1 MSQAQIQR
9 HQEETIQLQ
18 QQTEEQLHAQ
28 PEEAT
33 LQAAPVQQEVRRSA
47 EVQANAQLNEQ
58 ARQTLPPVT
67 AQQTAP
73 GAPVQE
79 EAPARQTWKERQRE
93 KRHAKEAK
101 RICLVESAAS
111 YDMAHSLQDLK
122 ERRINAERDFTP
134 QRVHSSADPRI
145 LAAFVQGYK
154 KDRHGNPATPED
166 AAAKQAD
173 DKFIADYCSDKLEL
187 RRPHLEQMVDELLD
201 FQFTPE
207 IFSERY
213 MRTHITQLKLIADRG
228 CYIENVMK
236 DPINKPFFDQMEP
249 TRRALLER
257 GFRGDIYSKMGM
269 ALANISMGRYGLS
282 INELDYSRPG
292 DGTTVSY
299 SSIDKQRHL
308 ENIAQF
314 RGMVEISQTMYNQ
327 SLEGY
332 AEQQRAYQETRARQ
346 TAESAGDYAARY
358 RAMNAALE
366 RAKADSSVKL
376 GSNEASSQY
385 VTRTAFLLKT
395 GEEHQAE
402 NVATLQTC
410 RSIGSLIG
418 SGERPDEALYRRG
431 KELVAPRVQ
440 KVLECDV
447 DALATLTD
455 QELILRS
462 AQLNEL
468 FMDNMFISDLMK
480 LSHHSLSSRDGKP
493 LTLRDELV
501 GQRELEFTYKVNML
515 RGLAERARS
524 LAILQHL
531 KNGGTTGPEF
541 FTTKEQ
547 ASAQSDPEAFA
558 RSRLEVGTRT
568 IETQRE
574 TFRKRTTPGTP
585 EFAEYFQEMEKQRAR
600 SEALRKTGPLFDV
613 GDEVLFQSSTPQM
626 KGIQARLQSSNY
638 RAVGYTPEQLQQMN
652 LPQQIKEPLFRTHTG
667 FLDDDAAQALLTPQ
681 QFRQMLEDLG
691 VDPAAPGALEQS
703 RRGLAEYRRVLSAR
717 YDMLDRKYGRDVLQM
732 DFREMLL
739 HRGEILRDFGDA
751 QVPLNM
757 ATQHPEFLKED
768 DPEQMLLKKRIEF
781 YSEIGN
787 DLGVMLGNLPTTY
800 PDEQTALTSLEQM
813 KQMAMRSKTISEAAA
828 YLEAHD
834 DAFVHAPDW
843 KQKVRVSGGEG
854 EEGGG

>member
-1 MSQAQIQR
+1 
-9 HQEETIQLQ
+9 
-18 QQTEEQLHAQ
+18 
-28 PEEAT
+28 
-33 LQAAPVQQEVRRSA
+33 
-47 EVQANAQLNEQ
+47 
-58 ARQTLPPVT
+58 
-67 AQQTAP
+67 
-73 GAPVQE
+73 
-79 EAPARQTWKERQRE
+79 
-93 KRHAKEAK
+93 
-101 RICLVESAAS
+101 
-111 YDMAHSLQDLK
+111 
-122 ERRINAERDFTP
+122 
-134 QRVHSSADPRI
+134 
-145 LAAFVQGYK
+145 
-154 KDRHGNPATPED
+154 
-166 AAAKQAD
+166 
-173 DKFIADYCSDKLEL
+173 
-187 RRPHLEQMVDELLD
+187 
-201 FQFTPE
+201 
-207 IFSERY
+207 

-282 INELDYSRPG
+282 INKLDYSRPG

-314 RGMVEISQTMYNQ
+314 RTMVEISQTMYNQ

-366 RAKADSSVKL
+366 RAKADPSVNL
-376 GSNEASSQY
+376 EPSEASSQY

-410 RSIGSLIG
+410 RSIGNSIK
-418 SGERPDEALYRRG
+418 SNTRPDEALYRQG

-440 KVLECDV
+440 KVLDCDV

-455 QELILRS
+455 QELILRG

-480 LSHHSLSSRDGKP
+480 LSHHSRSGGDGKP

-524 LAILQHL
+524 LAILRHL
-531 KNGGTTGPEF
+531 ENGGAAGPEF

-547 ASAQSDPEAFA
+547 ASAQSDPAAFA

-574 TFRKRTTPGTP
+574 TFRKKTTPGTP
-585 EFAEYFQEMEKQRAR
+585 EFREYFQEMEKQRAR
-600 SEALRKTGPLFDV
+600 SEAMRKTGPLFDV
-613 GDEVLFQSSTPQM
+613 GDEVLFSSSTPQM
-626 KGIQARLQSSNY
+626 KGIQARLRSSNY
-638 RAVGYTPEQLQQMN
+638 RAVGYTPEQLQQMH

-691 VDPAAPGALEQS
+691 WTPPPPAPWSRAGGAWPSTGGSSAPGTTCWTANTAGTCS
-703 RRGLAEYRRVLSAR
+703 RWTSGRCSSTGGRSCGTSATPR
-717 YDMLDRKYGRDVLQM
+717 C
-732 DFREMLL
+732 
-739 HRGEILRDFGDA
+739 
-751 QVPLNM
+751 P
-757 ATQHPEFLKED
+757 
-768 DPEQMLLKKRIEF
+768 
-781 YSEIGN
+781 
-787 DLGVMLGNLPTTY
+787 
-800 PDEQTALTSLEQM
+800 
-813 KQMAMRSKTISEAAA
+813 
-828 YLEAHD
+828 
-834 DAFVHAPDW
+834 
-843 KQKVRVSGGEG
+843 
-854 EEGGG
+854 